1 MVICIAKFAEL
12 VTFPFSPVII
22 MRNLK
27 NLDLSPGAI
36 IYCQRTGKQCEVLK
50 HFAYSRIDHVVV
62 AFDITESTPRHVALS
77 VSAAKDRFASS
88 SSASVRTINFF
99 PKSLVS

>member
-27 NLDLSPGAI
+27 NLDPGAV
-36 IYCQRTGKQCEVLK
+36 IYCQRTGKQCGARK
-50 HFAYSRIDHVVV
+50 HFAYS
-62 AFDITESTPRHVALS
+62 ESTTL
-77 VSAAKDRFASS
+77 
-88 SSASVRTINFF
+88 
-99 PKSLVS
+99 